1 MIVSTPNRSWRGLGQ
16 DDSDLSSAF
25 DFSSLATPSFDTS
38 FLSSP
43 LFLAGAGL
51 LGLAVLLSK
60 GKKVVRRRRK
70 SAAKRTAIK
79 AQIAALKAGL

>member
-1 MIVSTPNRSWRGLGQ
+1 VIVSTPNRTWRGLGQ
-16 DDSDLSSAF
+16 DGSDSSGF
-25 DFSSLATPSFDTS
+25 GLATLTAPSFDTS

-51 LGLAVLLSK
+51 LGVAVILSK